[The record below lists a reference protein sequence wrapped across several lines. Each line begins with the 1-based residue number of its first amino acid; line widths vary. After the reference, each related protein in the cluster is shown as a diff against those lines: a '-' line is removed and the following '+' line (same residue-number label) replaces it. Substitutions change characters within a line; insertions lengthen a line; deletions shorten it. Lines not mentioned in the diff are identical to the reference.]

1 MVKEGTPL
9 TYVTS
14 TNAYWQLITNRNAR
28 ITNLKH
34 LDDKMLAMTRYSATD
49 LLADRAVAMSGLKP
63 ERVFR
68 VQINDVGVRLKMLQ
82 NNSMDAMM
90 LTEPQAAVARI
101 GKHRVLLD
109 SRKLDISLGA
119 FAFRSELM
127 EDKGRKK
134 QIDIFLRAYNMACD
148 SINEHG
154 VAAYRELVARYCG
167 VGEAAADSIP
177 AGLKFGHAAAPRK
190 KDIELADSWL
200 ARQ

>member
-1 MVKEGTPL
+1 
-9 TYVTS
+9 
-14 TNAYWQLITNRNAR
+14 
-28 ITNLKH
+28 
-34 LDDKMLAMTRYSATD
+34 
-49 LLADRAVAMSGLKP
+49 
-63 ERVFR
+63 
-68 VQINDVGVRLKMLQ
+68 
-82 NNSMDAMM
+82 
-90 LTEPQAAVARI
+90 
-101 GKHRVLLD
+101 
-109 SRKLDISLGA
+109 
-119 FAFRSELM
+119 M

-177 AGLKFGHAAAPRK
+177 AGLKFGHAAVPRK